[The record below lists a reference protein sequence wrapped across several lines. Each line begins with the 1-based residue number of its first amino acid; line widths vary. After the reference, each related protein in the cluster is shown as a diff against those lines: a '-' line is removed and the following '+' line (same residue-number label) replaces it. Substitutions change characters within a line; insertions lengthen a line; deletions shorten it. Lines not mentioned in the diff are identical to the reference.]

1 VKRSIS
7 ASSLFWKARPALAWV
22 LALVA
27 FVYFAA
33 TDGNFLDTG
42 NFYALM
48 QIYSTLALVA
58 VGLAIVMIA
67 AEFDLS
73 IAGVLPL
80 AALVTVK
87 AVDSQGIVVAVLL
100 ALAMGVVVGFVNG
113 WMTGVLRIPSLAV
126 TVATMVLTVGIGYVV
141 TSSELVQMTDYKLS
155 LRVTEPIFGIFSI
168 MSFVQLG
175 LALLAVVYL
184 KVSWRGRF
192 LYAVGSDPNRA
203 RAAGIPVT
211 ATLIFAFVVCAV
223 FTAVAGSLQGL
234 SLATGQAG
242 PEEAFLLKA
251 ATAALIGGVAL
262 TGGRGSLVGV
272 LGGALLMSLLT
283 NGLGL
288 AGVESAIIQLV
299 NGCVLIFV
307 VLVDKPID
315 RLIGRRMKAELAE
328 GASP

>member
-1 VKRSIS
+1 MRQVS
-7 ASSLFWKARPALAWV
+7 ARTLFWNARPALAWV
-22 LALVA
+22 LALIA

-33 TDGNFLDTG
+33 TDGNFLNTG
-42 NFYALM
+42 NFYALL

-73 IAGVLPL
+73 IAGVFPL

-87 AVDSQGIVVAVLL
+87 LVDSQGVIVAVLVT
-100 ALAMGVVVGFVNG
+100 LAMGVLVGFVNG
-113 WMTGVLRIPSLAV
+113 WMTGALRIPSLAV

-141 TSSELVQMTDYKLS
+141 TSSDLVQMTDYKVS

-168 MSFVQLG
+168 MSFIQLG

-192 LYAVGSDPNRA
+192 LYAVGSDANRA

-262 TGGRGSLVGV
+262 TGGRGSLFGV
-272 LGGALLMSLLT
+272 LGGALLISLLT

-288 AGVESAIIQLV
+288 AGIDAAIIQLV

-328 GASP
+328 GAAP

>member
-1 VKRSIS
+1 MRAIS
-7 ASSLFWKARPALAWV
+7 AKTLFWNAHPALAWV

-27 FVYFAA
+27 FAYFAL
-33 TDGNFLDTG
+33 TDGNFLNTG

-48 QIYSTLALVA
+48 QIFSTLALVA
-58 VGLAIVMIA
+58 TGLAIVMIA

-73 IAGVLPL
+73 IAGVFPL

-87 AVDSQGIVVAVLL
+87 AVDSQGVVVAVAL
-100 ALAMGVVVGFVNG
+100 ALAVGVAVGLVNG
-113 WMTGVLRIPSLAV
+113 WMTGALRIPSLAV

-141 TSSELVQMTDYKLS
+141 TSSELVQMTNYKVS
-155 LRVTEPIFGIFSI
+155 LRVTEPIFGVFSI

-175 LALLAVVYL
+175 LALLAFVYL

-192 LYAVGSDPNRA
+192 LYAVGSDANRA
-203 RAAGIPVT
+203 RAAGVPVT
-211 ATLIFAFVVCAV
+211 TTLIFAFVTCAV
-223 FTAVAGSLQGL
+223 FAAVAGSLQGL

-262 TGGRGSLVGV
+262 TGGRGSLAGV
-272 LGGALLMSLLT
+272 LGGALLISLLT

-288 AGVESAIIQLV
+288 AGVESALIQLV
-299 NGCVLIFV
+299 NGVVLIFV
-307 VLVDKPID
+307 VLVDKPIS
-315 RLIGRRMKAELAE
+315 RLIDRRLKAELAE

>member
-1 VKRSIS
+1 
-7 ASSLFWKARPALAWV
+7 
-22 LALVA
+22 
-27 FVYFAA
+27 
-33 TDGNFLDTG
+33 
-42 NFYALM
+42 
-48 QIYSTLALVA
+48 
-58 VGLAIVMIA
+58 
-67 AEFDLS
+67 
-73 IAGVLPL
+73 
-80 AALVTVK
+80 
-87 AVDSQGIVVAVLL
+87 
-100 ALAMGVVVGFVNG
+100 
-113 WMTGVLRIPSLAV
+113 
-126 TVATMVLTVGIGYVV
+126 
-141 TSSELVQMTDYKLS
+141 MTDYKLS
-155 LRVTEPIFGIFSI
+155 LRVTDPIFGIFSI
-168 MSFVQLG
+168 MSFIQLG

-211 ATLIFAFVVCAV
+211 RTLIFAFVVCAL
-223 FTAVAGSLQGL
+223 FTTVAGSLQGL

-272 LGGALLMSLLT
+272 LGGALLISLLT

-328 GASP
+328 GSSA

>member
-1 VKRSIS
+1 VRMSIS

-33 TDGNFLDTG
+33 TNGDFLNTG

-73 IAGVLPL
+73 IAGVFPL
-80 AALVTVK
+80 AALITVK
-87 AVDSQGIVVAVLL
+87 LVDSQGIVIAVL
-100 ALAMGVVVGFVNG
+100 ATLAMGVIVGFVNG
-113 WMTGVLRIPSLAV
+113 WMTGALRIPSLAV
-126 TVATMVLTVGIGYVV
+126 TVATMVLTVGIGYAV
-141 TSSELVQMTDYKLS
+141 TSSELVQMTNYKLS

-168 MSFVQLG
+168 MSFIQLG

-211 ATLIFAFVVCAV
+211 RTLIFAFVVAAL
-223 FTAVAGSLQGL
+223 FTTVAGSLQGL

-272 LGGALLMSLLT
+272 LGGALLISLLT

-328 GASP
+328 GSSA